1 MRIPILKVKKPEVN
15 KDFQNSPSIFRNSRL
30 EVFYKKGVLRNFTT
44 FARTH
49 LYHGL
54 FFNKVAG

>member
-15 KDFQNSPSIFRNSRL
+15 KDFQNSLSIFRNSRL
-30 EVFYKKGVLRNFTT
+30 EVFYKKGVLRNFTKFT
-44 FARTH
+44 RTH
-49 LYHGL
+49 LYHSL